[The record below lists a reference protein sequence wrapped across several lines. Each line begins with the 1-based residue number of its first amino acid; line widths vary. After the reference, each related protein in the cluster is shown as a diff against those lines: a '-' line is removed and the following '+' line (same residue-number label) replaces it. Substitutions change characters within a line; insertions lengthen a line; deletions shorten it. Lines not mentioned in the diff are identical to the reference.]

1 VNIFRHRPLGLL
13 APALLIAVAGCSSA
27 DDSAAV
33 AVPSPDAKT
42 AGPCR
47 ALHRALPEKLDGH
60 DRADPRP
67 RSAYTAGWGNP
78 AIILRCGVERPPKMI
93 DPKVARDA
101 DPNALSGSVNG
112 VDWLMEKQGDG
123 TWRFTTAS
131 RVAYVQ
137 VTLPKGMS
145 GQDDGLGALTDL
157 APAIKKAI
165 PEGIA
170 SMR

>member
-1 VNIFRHRPLGLL
+1 MTIFRDRPLVLL

-27 DDSAAV
+27 DDSATV

-42 AGPCR
+42 APVCR
-47 ALHRALPEKLDGH
+47 ELHRVLPQKLDG
-60 DRADPRP
+60 RSRNDPEP

-78 AIILRCGVERPPKMI
+78 AIILRCGVVRPPKMI
-93 DPKVARDA
+93 DPKVAKGDDPDA
-101 DPNALSGSVNG
+101 IAGGVDG

-123 TWRFTTAS
+123 TWRFTTAG
-131 RVAYVQ
+131 RRAYVQ
-137 VTLPKGMS
+137 VRLPEGMS
-145 GQDDGLGALTDL
+145 AQEEGTAVLTDL
-157 APAIKKAI
+157 ATAVKKAI